1 MVFVMV
7 VLRGARGTSQ
17 YPSPLGATGADLRR
31 SPGAARPPRPPEVV
45 ADRSGGLHRVGG
57 GGPALARGRGR
68 RDGRRG
74 ARRGPA
80 PPRRRA
86 ARPGPADGEHAE
98 ALGRGLAAT
107 HAAGATAF
115 GSPPDGWTGDGW
127 LGPLTEPLPLALGAW
142 PSWGAFYA
150 QARIE
155 PLVRAGRDRGVL
167 DPADVTVL
175 DRLADAVATGAL
187 DTTDPP
193 ARLHGDLWSGN
204 VLWTASGAVLI
215 DPAAHGGHREADLA
229 MLALFGCPHLERLVE
244 GYTGATPLADGWR
257 ERVALHQVHP
267 LLLHAVLFGGSYPA
281 QAVRAARR
289 YA

>member
-1 MVFVMV
+1 MPPAHRVHRKSSPSAPAGYTAWEAAG
-7 VLRGARGTSQ
+7 LRWLA
-17 YPSPLGATGADLRR
+17 ATGGASVVTVLDEGPRHLDLERL
-31 SPGAARPPRPPEVV
+31 
-45 ADRSGGLHRVGG
+45 D
-57 GGPALARGRGR
+57 
-68 RDGRRG
+68 
-74 ARRGPA
+74 PA
-80 PPRRRA
+80 PPTA
-86 ARPGPADGEHAE
+86 EHAA

-115 GSPPDGWTGDGW
+115 GGPPDGWTGDGW
-127 LGPLTEPLPLALGAW
+127 LGPLSEPLPLVLGAW

-155 PLVRAGRDRGVL
+155 PLVRAGRDRGAL
-167 DPADVTVL
+167 DVADAAVL
-175 DRLADAVATGAL
+175 DRLAATVAAGAF
-187 DTTDPP
+187 DTDEPP

-204 VLWTASGAVLI
+204 VMWTASGAVLI

-229 MLALFGCPHLERLVE
+229 MLALFGCPHLERVV
-244 GYTGATPLADGWR
+244 GAYAEAQPLAEGWR

-267 LLLHAVLFGGSYPA
+267 LLLHAVLFGGSYAA